1 MKRYATTAL
10 SVLAIGLSSPVM
22 AAFDGTE
29 PLICATLEV
38 HACEVD
44 GPCWEEN
51 VEGVDA
57 PQFLRVSVQ
66 DKKVTGIRPSG
77 AKVDAN
83 IDLINHASKLMFL
96 QGVAGDRSWS
106 VVIDETSGRMSGTV
120 SDHQDAYIIFGACTP
135 R

>member
-10 SVLAIGLSSPVM
+10 SVLAIGLSTPAM
-22 AAFDGTE
+22 AAFDGSE

-38 HACEVD
+38 HACEVE
-44 GPCWEEN
+44 GACWEEH
-51 VEGVDA
+51 VESVDA

-66 DKKVTGIRPSG
+66 EKKVSGIRPSG

-83 IDLINHASKLMFL
+83 IDLINHASKRMFL

-106 VVIDETSGRMSGTV
+106 VVIDETSGHMSGTV
-120 SDHQDAYIIFGACTP
+120 SDDQDAYIIFGACTP